1 MENKES
7 ILDIYFRDSD
17 DIDRY
22 ELLERE
28 IEEQFMPG
36 YKKYIFLED
45 SIFDNFEP
53 EKINMKLS
61 YGLFLNDTRRL
72 EKILNKYKFVQK
84 HNITY
89 LDDSAEDNDYVELK
103 ISRLNSILAQSAG
116 IMSIQRGLEGF
127 QKYIDYEKQ
136 DEYKDLVEKI
146 GKYRESINKVILNS
160 RVVNLK
166 EEVKKIEK
174 IIYDYAKIINKDI
187 DFIVRGLKIN
197 FDRYIFY
204 KIKDH
209 IINVFVN
216 SVIYGIESQDERLLY
231 EKNKKGQLALTFK
244 QEFGE
249 IVIEML
255 DDGQGIDDMEIFQR
269 AEKAGMVDINKKYT
283 KEEIL
288 NLVFKPEMSL
298 TNKKEENKERDLTL
312 SNFYNTVEEL
322 GGQIKIES
330 KKTQYTLIT
339 ARIPLKFILTETLL
353 IKAGNVN
360 YAVPF
365 SLVEKTIKTAKINFS
380 HISDYTYYMFEN
392 EEYLVLQAPEK
403 FRKENCGKSGYG
415 IILNISGEKCI
426 FLADYI
432 GGLEEVVPQKI
443 NVDNKDYR
451 AFLGASI
458 LKNGEIALVLD
469 MKNISKNRDF
479 LGN

>member
-116 IMSIQRGLEGF
+116 IISIQRGLEGF

-204 KIKDH
+204 KIK
-209 IINVFVN
+209 
-216 SVIYGIESQDERLLY
+216 
-231 EKNKKGQLALTFK
+231 
-244 QEFGE
+244 E
-249 IVIEML
+249 IMC
-255 DDGQGIDDMEIFQR
+255 Q
-269 AEKAGMVDINKKYT
+269 
-283 KEEIL
+283 
-288 NLVFKPEMSL
+288 PL
-298 TNKKEENKERDLTL
+298 TNSSEMR
-312 SNFYNTVEEL
+312 
-322 GGQIKIES
+322 
-330 KKTQYTLIT
+330 
-339 ARIPLKFILTETLL
+339 
-353 IKAGNVN
+353 
-360 YAVPF
+360 
-365 SLVEKTIKTAKINFS
+365 EK
-380 HISDYTYYMFEN
+380 
-392 EEYLVLQAPEK
+392 
-403 FRKENCGKSGYG
+403 R
-415 IILNISGEKCI
+415 
-426 FLADYI
+426 
-432 GGLEEVVPQKI
+432 
-443 NVDNKDYR
+443 
-451 AFLGASI
+451 
-458 LKNGEIALVLD
+458 
-469 MKNISKNRDF
+469 
-479 LGN
+479 